1 MMSFVY
7 GLIGVVLFAAFAPA
21 MPFIAPRAGL
31 STPPA
36 VLLAIIAVIAHGLSV
51 ALGAANVVQFQ
62 YWNAASIF
70 GFGVM
75 GYVFAFGAVYKSVSL
90 EILLDVAQRP
100 GHTAPLADIVD
111 RLAPDIFRRRAE
123 ILVDG
128 GQVER
133 AGPLFAVTTAGRTS
147 AGRLARIRRAF
158 AVGDSGLY
166 DFAEPERRPQKN
178 G

>member
-1 MMSFVY
+1 MMSFAY
-7 GLIGVVLFAAFAPA
+7 GLIGVALFVALAPA
-21 MPFIAPRAGL
+21 MVLTAQRASL

-36 VLLAIIAVIAHGLSV
+36 TLLALAAIIAHGLMV
-51 ALGAANVVQFQ
+51 ALGATRVAQFQ
-62 YWNAASIF
+62 YWNAASTF
-70 GFGVM
+70 AFGVM

-100 GHTAPLADIVD
+100 GHGAPHAEIVD
-111 RLAPDIFRRRAE
+111 RLVPDIFRRRAD

-133 AGPLFAVTTAGRTS
+133 IGVSFTITTKGRTS
-147 AGRLARIRRAF
+147 AGKLARIRRAF

-166 DFAEPERRPQKN
+166 DFAKPERIPQKKV
-178 G
+178 